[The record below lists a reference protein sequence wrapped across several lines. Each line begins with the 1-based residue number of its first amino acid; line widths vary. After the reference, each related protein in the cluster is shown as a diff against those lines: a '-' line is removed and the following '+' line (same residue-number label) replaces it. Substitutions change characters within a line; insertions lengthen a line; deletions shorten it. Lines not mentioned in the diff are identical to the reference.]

1 MRYLSEE
8 TKERIVHFIDSYY
21 ADNGYTPTI
30 AEIAAGIRMS
40 DATVHKYLHRMNDAG
55 ELSFDGR
62 ISSRIA
68 LQRYRKIA
76 PHRSVVISPAVHRF
90 MQNSSTVRE
99 SFCLTGLQ
107 EAVSILSC
115 VQMDTL

>member
-8 TKERIVHFIDSYY
+8 TKERIVHFVDSYY

-62 ISSRIA
+62 
-68 LQRYRKIA
+68 
-76 PHRSVVISPAVHRF
+76 HNVF
-90 MQNSSTVRE
+90 MEIHNIGIDLIQT
-99 SFCLTGLQ
+99 
-107 EAVSILSC
+107 
-115 VQMDTL
+115 